1 MLLSISSAE
10 LTFCDVGIVW
20 LFSYS
25 VSVDSSSVVKSYMIS
40 FDVCC
45 VVDGGWNTSSIWD
58 HSVIHG
64 KASILTP
71 VSSEMISASD
81 DECDMADC
89 FLHSHEMGT
98 NVLDPIKHNIPPD
111 VDLLSLI
118 SLAKLASANKCN
130 AHSSIVFPTKQH
142 CDQCLV

>member
-1 MLLSISSAE
+1 MFVSISSVE
-10 LTFCDVGIVW
+10 LTFWDAGVVW
-20 LFSYS
+20 WFPCS

-40 FDVCC
+40 FGVLC
-45 VVDGGWNTSSIWD
+45 VVSGGWNTSSIWD

-98 NVLDPIKHNIPPD
+98 NVLDPIKHDIPPD